1 MTQLAIGRLSLEI
14 AAAGVSDPAALR
26 DRIADAARRDLKRG
40 LALAP
45 AMDGNEAVHIRR
57 LEVDLTAIGDIPP
70 ERIGIEL
77 GRRIGVAID
86 ALVRTPD
93 QRTIVFESRAARLA
107 AYLAALIEGAPV
119 DRWWFAPFENLSM
132 LARPRAIATVLERDI
147 EEAHAALRYLAEPV
161 RRRLPHVL
169 GVAEAQR
176 LLATIISPADGA
188 AEAALLQLAGWSH
201 VARDEPALVALALV
215 MEACGR
221 DLDMPLGAIAAAAN
235 LVAGALAAAHR
246 HGAPRA
252 RRPKG
257 SVAAEAIAAAPL
269 PQAAQALFTR
279 LGGAGREAVA
289 KAGRAEAMAPA
300 SPRRGQDGSH
310 FTPFANLALLWPFV
324 DELPLDRVHRGAAP
338 KGADPDRLLTLLL
351 LATVAGPDGAAQ
363 IWRDPVWQ
371 MLFEIPSG
379 LTLGQIRRALQKA
392 PPPLRIRS
400 RQTWRRT
407 RAAETA
413 WLAAGAAALV
423 GPDLAPRLVRPALL
437 ALRVFAGRLPGFDGS
452 SAPFLWNNLLRGE
465 GLVRMAGKR
474 VEIDLARPPLDI
486 LLAITR
492 IGDREFWLRD
502 DRQLVLRRGS
512 VE

>member
-14 AAAGVSDPAALR
+14 AAAGVRDPAALR

-45 AMDGNEAVHIRR
+45 GMEGHEAVHIRR

-70 ERIGIEL
+70 ERIGLEL

-93 QRTIVFESRAARLA
+93 ERTIVFESRAARLA

-119 DRWWFAPFENLSM
+119 DRWWFAPFENLSV
-132 LARPRAIATVLERDI
+132 LARSRAIATVLERDI
-147 EEAHAALRYLAEPV
+147 EEAHAALRCLAEPV
-161 RRRLPHVL
+161 RLRLPHVL

-176 LLATIISPADGA
+176 LLGTIASPADTA
-188 AEAALLQLAGWSH
+188 AEAALLQLAALPH
-201 VARDEPALVALALV
+201 IARDEPALVALTLM

-221 DLDMPLGAIAAAAN
+221 DLDMPLGAVATAAN
-235 LVAGALAAAHR
+235 LVAGALATAKTRNAQR
-246 HGAPRA
+246 T
-252 RRPKG
+252 RRPKA
-257 SVAAEAIAAAPL
+257 SVAAEAIVAAPL
-269 PQAAQALFTR
+269 PQAARALYTR
-279 LGGAGREAVA
+279 LGVAGREAVA
-289 KAGRAEAMAPA
+289 KLVGADAVAPT
-300 SPRRGQDGSH
+300 SPRRKQDGSH

-324 DELPLDRVHRGAAP
+324 DELPLDRMHRGAAP
-338 KGADPDRLLTLLL
+338 KGADPDQLLTLLL

-371 MLFEIPSG
+371 MLFDLPSG
-379 LTLGQIRRALQKA
+379 LTLGQVKRALRKA

-400 RQTWRRT
+400 RQIWRRA
-407 RAAETA
+407 RATETA
-413 WLAAGAAALV
+413 WLIGGAAALV
-423 GPDLAPRLVRPALL
+423 GPDLAQRLVRPALL
-437 ALRVFAGRLPGFDGS
+437 ALRAFAGRLPGFDGS
-452 SAPFLWNNLLRGE
+452 SAPFLWSNLLRAE
-465 GLVRMAGKR
+465 GSVRIAGKR
-474 VEIDLARPPLDI
+474 IEIELARPPLDI

-492 IGDREFWLRD
+492 IGDREIWLRD

>member
-1 MTQLAIGRLSLEI
+1 MAQLAIGRLSLEI
-14 AAAGVSDPAALR
+14 AAAGVTDPAALR
-26 DRIADAARRDLKRG
+26 DRIAAAARRDLKRG

-45 AMDGNEAVHIRR
+45 GMEGNEAVHIRR

-86 ALVRTPD
+86 ALVRMPD
-93 QRTIVFESRAARLA
+93 ERTIVFESRAARLA

-119 DRWWFAPFENLSM
+119 DRWWFAPFENLSV
-132 LARPRAIATVLERDI
+132 LARPRAIVTVLERDI
-147 EEAHAALRYLAEPV
+147 EEAQAALRYLAEPV

-169 GVAEAQR
+169 GVAEVLR
-176 LLATIISPADGA
+176 LLATIASPADAA
-188 AEAALLQLAGWSH
+188 AEAALVQLAGSSQI
-201 VARDEPALVALALV
+201 ARDEPALVAMALL

-221 DLDMPLGAIAAAAN
+221 DFDMPLGAIAAAAN
-235 LVAGALAAAHR
+235 LVAGALAAAQTR
-246 HGAPRA
+246 NASRIRRA
-252 RRPKG
+252 KA
-257 SVAAEAIAAAPL
+257 SYAAEAVAAAPL
-269 PQAAQALFTR
+269 PKAARALFAR
-279 LGGAGREAVA
+279 LGVAAREAVA
-289 KAGRAEAMAPA
+289 KLGRADTVAPS
-300 SPRRGQDGSH
+300 SPRRAQDGSH

-338 KGADPDRLLTLLL
+338 KGVDPDQLLTLLA
-351 LATVAGPDGAAQ
+351 LASVAGPDGAGQ

-371 MLFEIPSG
+371 MLFELPSG
-379 LTLGQIRRALQKA
+379 LTLDQVRRALRKA
-392 PPPLRIRS
+392 PLPLRIRS
-400 RQTWRRT
+400 QRTWRRA

-437 ALRVFAGRLPGFDGS
+437 ALRAFAGRLPGFDGS
-452 SAPFLWNNLLRGE
+452 SAPFLWGNLLRGE
-465 GLVRMAGKR
+465 GLVRIAGKR

-492 IGDREFWLRD
+492 IGDREIWLRD
-502 DRQLVLRRGS
+502 DRQLILRRGS

>member
-1 MTQLAIGRLSLEI
+1 ME
-14 AAAGVSDPAALR
+14 
-26 DRIADAARRDLKRG
+26 
-40 LALAP
+40 
-45 AMDGNEAVHIRR
+45 GNEAVHIRR

-119 DRWWFAPFENLSM
+119 DRWWFAPFENLSV
-132 LARPRAIATVLERDI
+132 LARPRAIVTVLERDI
-147 EEAHAALRYLAEPV
+147 EEAHAALRYLAKPV

-169 GVAEAQR
+169 GVTEAER
-176 LLATIISPADGA
+176 LLATMMSPADAA
-188 AEAALLQLAGWSH
+188 AEAALMQLATLPH
-201 VARDEPALVALALV
+201 IAQDEPALVAMALL

-221 DLDMPLGAIAAAAN
+221 DFDMPLGAIAAAAN
-235 LVAGALAAAHR
+235 LVAGTLAAAQTR
-246 HGAPRA
+246 NTQRSK
-252 RRPKG
+252 RPKA
-257 SVAAEAIAAAPL
+257 SVAADATAAAPL
-269 PQAAQALFTR
+269 PQAARALFAR
-279 LGGAGREAVA
+279 LGVAGREAVA
-289 KAGRAEAMAPA
+289 KIARADAVAPA
-300 SPRRGQDGSH
+300 SPRREQPGSH

-324 DELPLDRVHRGAAP
+324 DELPLDRLHRGAAP
-338 KGADPDRLLTLLL
+338 KGVDPDQLLTLLV

-371 MLFEIPSG
+371 MLFELPSE
-379 LTLGQIRRALQKA
+379 LTLGQVRRALRKA

-400 RQTWRRT
+400 RQTWRRART
-407 RAAETA
+407 AETA
-413 WLAAGAAALV
+413 WLARGAAVLV
-423 GPDLAPRLVRPALL
+423 GADLAPRLVRPALL
-437 ALRVFAGRLPGFDGS
+437 ALRAFAGRLPGFDGS
-452 SAPFLWNNLLRGE
+452 SAPFLWSNLLHGE
-465 GLVRMAGKR
+465 GQVRIAGKR
-474 VEIDLARPPLDI
+474 IEIDLAHPPLDI

-492 IGDREFWLRD
+492 IGDREIWLRE

>member
-14 AAAGVSDPAALR
+14 AAAGVRDPAALR
-26 DRIADAARRDLKRG
+26 DRIAAAARRDLKRG

-45 AMDGNEAVHIRR
+45 GMEGNEAVHIRR

-70 ERIGIEL
+70 ERIGLEL

-93 QRTIVFESRAARLA
+93 ERTVVFESRAARLA
-107 AYLAALIEGAPV
+107 AYLAGLIEGAAV
-119 DRWWFAPFENLSM
+119 DRWWFAPFENLSV
-132 LARPRAIATVLERDI
+132 LTRPRAIVTVLERDI

-176 LLATIISPADGA
+176 LLATIASPADAA
-188 AEAALLQLAGWSH
+188 AEAALKQLAGWPPA
-201 VARDEPALVALALV
+201 ARDEPALVAMALL

-235 LVAGALAAAHR
+235 LAAGALAAAQ
-246 HGAPRA
+246 A
-252 RRPKG
+252 RETQRIRPPKA
-257 SVAAEAIAAAPL
+257 SIAAEAIAAAPL
-269 PQAAQALFTR
+269 PQAARALFIR
-279 LGGAGREAVA
+279 LGVAGREAVA
-289 KAGRAEAMAPA
+289 KLARADAVTPS
-300 SPRRGQDGSH
+300 SPRREQDVSH

-324 DELPLDRVHRGAAP
+324 DEVPLDRVHRGAAP
-338 KGADPDRLLTLLL
+338 KGVDPDQLLTLLV

-371 MLFEIPSG
+371 MLFELPSG
-379 LTLGQIRRALQKA
+379 LTLGQVRRALRKA

-400 RQTWRRT
+400 QQAWRRA

-413 WLAAGAAALV
+413 WLIAGASALV

-437 ALRVFAGRLPGFDGS
+437 ALRAFAGRLPGFDGS
-452 SAPFLWNNLLRGE
+452 SAPFLWSNLLRGE
-465 GLVRMAGKR
+465 GSVRIDGKQIA
-474 VEIDLARPPLDI
+474 IDLARPPLDI

-492 IGDREFWLRD
+492 IGDREIWLRD
-502 DRQLVLRRGS
+502 DRQLILRRGS